1 MRLAFLAAILFC
13 PAWVHAEEMRVVAGA
28 HPGFTRVVIHHG
40 TSPRPNIEKTG
51 DGIRATAVGRS
62 DRFQT
67 ENLFSRIDKRHLASV
82 QSPSPGAIQLLFAC
96 ECDAEIK
103 TEAGMSIIDIM
114 PKTKIDVETP
124 VLEASTVKA
133 DFTLPIIIGGLT
145 LSEPA
150 KAPKET
156 EATLLEAELLRRLSA
171 SISGGVLSKSS
182 NTAWQS
188 ARSEISAQPVAAEIE
203 PEFKEKTCPQ
213 PVHLDLSKWA
223 ENDEFSSG
231 LARLAPGIVDAA
243 GHDDR
248 KASLALARYYIRF
261 GFGAEALQ
269 LLATIDDSGGEV
281 RAARI
286 IASVLD
292 DKAPTQVE
300 FAQFWA
306 GCGPNAALWAVLG
319 SQETVALPEAS
330 YREMVF
336 AFGAFPTPLQKT
348 LGGRFASRLEEVG
361 EKSQALTVLRMIET
375 NAKDPDPERDLAAVT
390 IRSPQPPVAPPPLEL
405 DQIVA
410 SESEASLEA
419 LIRKTEASLVRKEAI
434 PQETVDLLDSYRFQ
448 NRHGTEA
455 RHLAELAVRVVASNG
470 EIGSAFHRLD
480 ALENP
485 EPSLI
490 ESIAQHVVQIE
501 SASDF
506 LRYSWKL
513 RPRISGAVSS
523 DLRMG
528 IAERLLELGLPALAA
543 DFADILTEPDAAHLQ
558 ARIAIARNRAEQVE
572 ALIATSSEEERSQLK
587 AGMELG
593 ASAHLMAA
601 NNRPDLT
608 GSAALKSNGWQALPR
623 LPEAAFAAFAARPPV
638 EISEAKPLAS
648 GRGAAENAR
657 SAADAIEA
665 LLEWSRR
672 PTP

>member
-1 MRLAFLAAILFC
+1 MRLAILAAILFC

-40 TSPRPNIEKTG
+40 NSSKPSIEKTEN
-51 DGIRATAVGRS
+51 GIRATSAGGS

-67 ENLFSRIDKRHLASV
+67 ENLFSRIDKQHLASV
-82 QSPSPGAIQLLFAC
+82 QTPSPGSIELFFAC
-96 ECDAEIK
+96 ECEAEIK
-103 TEAGMSIIDIM
+103 TEAGMSIIDII
-114 PKTKIDVETP
+114 PKAKEEPKPP
-124 VLEASTVKA
+124 VIEAGNVKA
-133 DFTLPIIIGGLT
+133 DFTLPVILGGPA
-145 LSEPA
+145 LSDPVT
-150 KAPKET
+150 KPKET
-156 EATLLEAELLRRLSA
+156 EAALLETELLRRLSA
-171 SISGGVLSKSS
+171 SIAGGVLSKSTS
-182 NTAWQS
+182 LAWQS
-188 ARSEISAQPVAAEIE
+188 ANSERSTQPMAADTEL
-203 PEFKEKTCPQ
+203 EFKEVTCPQ

-231 LARLAPGIVDAA
+231 LAQLSPGVVDAA
-243 GHDDR
+243 GRDDHV
-248 KASLALARYYIRF
+248 ASLALARFYIRF

-269 LLATIDDSGGEV
+269 LLATLDDSGGDV

-286 IASVLD
+286 MASVLE
-292 DKAPTQVE
+292 DKASPKIE

-306 GCGPNAALWAVLG
+306 GCDPIAALWAVLG
-319 SQETVALPEAS
+319 SQETLALPEAS

-336 AFGAFPTPLQKT
+336 VFGAFPAPLQKT
-348 LGGRFASRLEEVG
+348 LGGRFASRLEEAG
-361 EKSQALTVLRMIET
+361 EKAQALTVLRMIET

-390 IRSPQPPVAPPPLEL
+390 IRSPQPPPKAPPPEL

-419 LIRKTEASLVRKEAI
+419 LIQKTEVSLVRKEAI
-434 PQETVDLLDSYRFQ
+434 PRETVDLLDSYRFQ
-448 NRHGTEA
+448 NRHGSEA
-455 RHLAELAVRVVASNG
+455 PRLADLAVRVVATNG
-470 EIGSAFHRLD
+470 EIGSAFHRLRD
-480 ALENP
+480 LENP

-490 ESIAQHVVQIE
+490 EFIAVQVFKIE

-506 LRYSWKL
+506 LRYSWNL
-513 RPRISGAVSS
+513 RPLISGAVSS
-523 DLRMG
+523 ELRMG

-558 ARIAIARNRAEQVE
+558 ARIAIARNRTEQIE
-572 ALIATSSEEERSQLK
+572 ALIATSSEDERPQLK

-593 ASAHLMAA
+593 ASAHLMVA

-608 GSAALKSNGWQALPR
+608 GSAALKSNGWQALPK
-623 LPEAAFAAFAARPPV
+623 LPETALAAFSARPLA

-672 PTP
+672 HTP